1 MIQVVVLVVVLGD
14 RTLQFLQIFFL
25 FPFYKYVYLY
35 IFGVYVL
42 FFFELPWLNI
52 SRFLKDRDGLMVLVG
67 GRNGFSGFLII
78 PKNISVR
85 LCFWRPCCPL
95 EVYTEGQKAR
105 LWMDCGINFGLWVK
119 EAHTESRLGERETNF
134 LVLLFF
140 CPFWLST
147 RTKTREAGSSEDE
160 WKAQMKERDTEAEQE
175 VTWRPTGSQQ
185 AFPST
190 PHKTARTSRLF
201 FFSSFFLKNTC
212 KATLSRLCVH
222 FAELTAVTLCF

>member
-1 MIQVVVLVVVLGD
+1 M
-14 RTLQFLQIFFL
+14 LQFLQIFFFL

-67 GRNGFSGFLII
+67 GRNGFSGFLIF

-119 EAHTESRLGERETNF
+119 EAHTESNQTGGAWNQLFGSFVLLPILAQHQDQNAGGRQFWRRVKSTDEREGY
-134 LVLLFF
+134 
-140 CPFWLST
+140 W
-147 RTKTREAGSSEDE
+147 G
-160 WKAQMKERDTEAEQE
+160 W
-175 VTWRPTGSQQ
+175 TGSHVTSHRKPTSLPFNPSQNCQ
-185 AFPST
+185 DFNAFC
-190 PHKTARTSRLF
+190 
-201 FFSSFFLKNTC
+201 FSSFF
-212 KATLSRLCVH
+212 
-222 FAELTAVTLCF
+222 